1 MAVIDR
7 LSGLVFSVLL
17 AAAVGLAPM
26 TTFVPATAKAIEFF
40 DNGTQITAGAYLAG
54 LAAVALIWFVSRLVE
69 RFAEAGGG
77 GYRLGALAFAG
88 ALIAAGALIVAFMYL
103 VTGAVRSGS
112 AEGLQGANATA
123 VLDFSSVLIG
133 NVMAIGF
140 ALILGATALTRSV
153 LPPWL
158 LWPTAVLAI
167 GLLTPWQWAVSGL
180 VLIWVPLVSW
190 KMT

>member
-7 LSGLVFSVLL
+7 FSGFVFSALL
-17 AAAVGLAPM
+17 LAAVGLVPM
-26 TTFVPATAKAIEFF
+26 TTFVPATDNAIAFF
-40 DNGTQITAGAYLAG
+40 DKGTRITAGAYVAG
-54 LAAVALIWFVSRLVE
+54 LSAVALIWFVARLVE
-69 RFAEAGGG
+69 RFTEAEGGSARLGVLALAGGI
-77 GYRLGALAFAG
+77 
-88 ALIAAGALIVAFMYL
+88 IAAGALIVAFMYL

-112 AEGLQGANATA
+112 AEGLHGANATA
-123 VLDFSSVLIG
+123 ALDFSSVLVG

-140 ALILGATALTRSV
+140 ALILGSSALARSV
-153 LPPWL
+153 LPQWL

-190 KMT
+190 QMT